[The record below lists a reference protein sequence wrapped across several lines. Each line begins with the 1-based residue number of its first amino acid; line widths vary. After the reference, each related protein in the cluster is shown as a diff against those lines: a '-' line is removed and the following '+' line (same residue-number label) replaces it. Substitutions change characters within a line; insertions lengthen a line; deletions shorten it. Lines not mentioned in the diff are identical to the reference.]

1 MLFQVVRLT
10 FGPFELENDPD
21 CQKDSFTCY
30 DGPDDTADQ
39 LFKYCGSQPFIP
51 DVLSTG
57 PYMYCQFLSYSKKG
71 KNTGFKIG
79 YSADIAGMCVYRE
92 ASGVML
98 WGGGGVG
105 VVQEGHVWGGGGSRI
120 ELRAYPGGMPG

>member
-1 MLFQVVRLT
+1 MVIKKTVLYVLMLFQVVRLT

-98 WGGGGVG
+98 WGGGGG
-105 VVQEGHVWGGGGSRI
+105 SGRACLGGWW
-120 ELRAYPGGMPG
+120 